1 MYTVESV
8 NDVANPKMC
17 TPLCGVVACILI
29 AQSKIMSDKMYRF
42 IFIFFLFMYVLLYRG
57 YVIFFCY
64 IYSALKGL
72 LYMGGINYRRT

>member
-57 YVIFFCY
+57 GGYIFFCY
-64 IYSALKGL
+64 IFCL
-72 LYMGGINYRRT
+72 LRGYYIWLVL